1 MRLRELRDARGMTVD
16 DLLLKLNK
24 QGVELSIWTLY
35 KYEQG
40 ELQVGLDLLPAL
52 AKALGCK
59 SIAELLPT
67 K

>member
-1 MRLRELRDARGMTVD
+1 MTVD